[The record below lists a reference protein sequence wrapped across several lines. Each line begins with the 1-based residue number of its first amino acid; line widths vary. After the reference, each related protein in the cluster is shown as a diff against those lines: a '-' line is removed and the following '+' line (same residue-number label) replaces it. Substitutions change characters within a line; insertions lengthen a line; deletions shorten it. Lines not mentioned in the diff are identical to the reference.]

1 MNRFLR
7 ASIFASILLLTNL
20 PMSAT
25 AQISRIDRLCHY
37 VESKSKTK
45 DPHTAFEYDYQV
57 IVYGAAGI
65 SSEDWDTLTDEEISY
80 KVQEVWD
87 RYIIHQ
93 RCGPMGVPS
102 TGDPLKFA
110 IHTSFDWFITEAISL
125 WKIDLN
131 RVDEHGTYLDFL
143 EERIAKS
150 SGEIKTQL
158 ESYRRS
164 FIEMG
169 AVRARDLPKPE

>member
-1 MNRFLR
+1 M
-7 ASIFASILLLTNL
+7 
-20 PMSAT
+20 PAT

-65 SSEDWDTLTDEEISY
+65 SSEDYEILTDEEISH

-110 IHTSFDWFITEAISL
+110 IHTSFDDFIREAISL

-131 RVDEHGTYLDFL
+131 RIDEHGTYLDFL
-143 EERIAKS
+143 EERIARA
-150 SGEIKTQL
+150 SGSMRGNL

-164 FIEMG
+164 LIEMG
-169 AVRARDLPKPE
+169 AVRAQDLPKPD